1 VIEQNYRKSNL
12 IVIKIT
18 EFWEIKLLTMLSK
31 NNKWFLLVVLSLI
44 WGSSFILIKR
54 GLVGLNPFQLGALR
68 IIFATIFLL
77 LVGFKSLFRIPLY
90 KWKYIALT
98 SLFGTG
104 LPVFL
109 FAYAQTGIKS
119 SVSGILNSL
128 TPLYT
133 LLLGML
139 AFGLMFQR
147 NQIIGVLLGLSGCL
161 MLVVGGNSGNGQT
174 DYFYAFLVV
183 IATLCYALNVN
194 LIKKYLSDVSPLS
207 ITTGNFTVLLLPA
220 LVILFTTGYSQIAY
234 NPEVVHATLFII
246 ILGILGTGVANIIYF
261 QLIQI
266 TSPLFASSVTYFIP
280 LVAMAWGL
288 LDGEMLTSLQFLGSL
303 IILSGVYIAS
313 KNKA

>member
-1 VIEQNYRKSNL
+1 MIRQNYRKSNL
-12 IVIKIT
+12 NVIKIT
-18 EFWEIKLLTMLSK
+18 EFWEIKSYTMFSK
-31 NNKWFLLVVLSLI
+31 NNKWFLLILLSLI

-68 IIFATIFLL
+68 IIFATFFLL
-77 LVGFKSLFRIPLY
+77 IVGFKSLAKIPLY
-90 KWKYIALT
+90 KWKYIGITA
-98 SLFGTG
+98 LFGTG

-133 LLLGML
+133 LLLGIL
-139 AFGLMFQR
+139 AFGLTFQR
-147 NQIIGVLLGLSGCL
+147 NQVFGVLLGLTGCL
-161 MLVVGGNSGNGQT
+161 MLVVGGNSGNGGT
-174 DYFYAFLVV
+174 NYLYAFLVV

-207 ITTGNFTVLLLPA
+207 ITTGNFTVLLIPA
-220 LVILFTTGYSQIAY
+220 LIILFFSDYPSIALQ
-234 NPEVVHATLFII
+234 PEVQHATLFII
-246 ILGILGTGVANIIYF
+246 LLGIAGTGVANILYF

-280 LVAMAWGL
+280 LVAMSWGL
-288 LDGEMLTSLQFLGSL
+288 LDGEKLNPLQFLGTL
-303 IILSGVYIAS
+303 IILSGVYLAS
-313 KNKA
+313 KNRA